1 MIKDTIAKLEA
12 QIQNSPSLTPEK
24 REELAQLLDTLKTE
38 ASQLTDSGHVTG
50 IAGAEPV
57 RGEGSP
63 ELLQHSLDE
72 LTESAAEFETSHPR
86 LFQAAQSI
94 TNTLSNLGI

>member
-24 REELAQLLDTLKTE
+24 REELAQLLETLKAE
-38 ASQLTDSGHVTG
+38 ANQLTDSGTG
-50 IAGAEPV
+50 VVATRSAPDDGNPEP
-57 RGEGSP
+57 
-63 ELLQHSLDE
+63 LQHSIDE

>member
-38 ASQLTDSGHVTG
+38 ASQLTDSGVG
-50 IAGAEPV
+50 DVAAGTAAN
-57 RGEGSP
+57 EGSP